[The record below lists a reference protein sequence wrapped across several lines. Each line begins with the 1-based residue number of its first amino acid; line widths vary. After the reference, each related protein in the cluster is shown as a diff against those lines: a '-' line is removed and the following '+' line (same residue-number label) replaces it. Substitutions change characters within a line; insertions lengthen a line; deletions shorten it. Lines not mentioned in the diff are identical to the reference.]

1 MPVSFFLLYL
11 FIFFPYSQ
19 EIWISLV
26 RLDVTNLGP
35 HIQFGLTAKQ
45 IQ

>member
-1 MPVSFFLLYL
+1 MTVSFFFICL
-11 FIFFPYSQ
+11 IFFPYPQ

-35 HIQFGLTAKQ
+35 HIQFWLIAQQ